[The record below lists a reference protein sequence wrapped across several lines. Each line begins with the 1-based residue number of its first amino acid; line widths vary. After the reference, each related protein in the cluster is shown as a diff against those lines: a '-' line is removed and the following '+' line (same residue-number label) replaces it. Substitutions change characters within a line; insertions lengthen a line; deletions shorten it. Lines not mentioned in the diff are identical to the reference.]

1 MFELFKINN
10 GIIIMETI
18 LLEKALELP
27 PNERVAFAE
36 LILASIE
43 HEEEKIRQSWI
54 SEVKDRIKSIK
65 EGKATLLDF
74 EELYDAG

>member
-1 MFELFKINN
+1 MFEPFKINH
-10 GIIIMETI
+10 GITIMDTI

-43 HEEEKIRQSWI
+43 HEEERIRQTWI
-54 SEVKDRIKSIK
+54 MEVNDRIKAIK